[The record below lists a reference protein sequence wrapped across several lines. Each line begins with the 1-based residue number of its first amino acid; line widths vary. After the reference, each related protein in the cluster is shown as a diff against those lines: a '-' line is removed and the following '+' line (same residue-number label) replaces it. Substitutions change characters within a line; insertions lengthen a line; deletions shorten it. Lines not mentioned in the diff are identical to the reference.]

1 MYFSNTWFLKDLFTK
16 GTISKKPLGLTYSCE
31 KQLIYSIGQELK
43 MKMRIKDQIIKYQ
56 TIWNKQE
63 WGGKSR
69 SPISGVPSGELR
81 AKMEGKKREDAVY
94 CTVVTQ
100 IVTSHSRVQDD
111 PTKFSF
117 FLPHWPNWTWDD
129 CDSHLV
135 KNTKMLSTDWINIFN
150 KLQDNTFILHKNFS
164 SRNLSLNNFTA
175 AIYTFWNFP
184 Y

>member
-81 AKMEGKKREDAVY
+81 AKMEGKKTGRCGLLHSSYPNCD
-94 CTVVTQ
+94 VTFKGSRWPDK
-100 IVTSHSRVQDD
+100 IVI
-111 PTKFSF
+111 
-117 FLPHWPNWTWDD
+117 
-129 CDSHLV
+129 
-135 KNTKMLSTDWINIFN
+135 LSTPLTELNVGRLW
-150 KLQDNTFILHKNFS
+150 FS
-164 SRNLSLNNFTA
+164 SCKKYKNAVHGLNKY
-175 AIYTFWNFP
+175 I
-184 Y
+184 